1 MSRPSVRTCPLNRTN
16 RLAKVHLIKQSVI
29 DVRMATA
36 PLTKYAKCGDIS
48 IAYQVVG
55 DAPLDV
61 IIVLGGISNIEVF
74 WELPEFAAWITRLA
88 SFCRVILFDKRGFGM
103 SDRDVDL
110 TLEERMEDIH
120 SVLDAVGASRV
131 AVYGVSEG
139 GPLAILFAA
148 TYPER
153 VQALVLD
160 LSFARATAAPDY
172 PEGAEQQP
180 VFELMRKTI
189 DHAWGEGEF
198 DRILC
203 ALS

>member
-1 MSRPSVRTCPLNRTN
+1 
-16 RLAKVHLIKQSVI
+16 
-29 DVRMATA
+29 MATA
-36 PLTKYAKCGDIS
+36 PLTKYAKCGDLS

-55 DAPLDV
+55 DAPLDL

-74 WELPEFAAWITRLA
+74 WELPEFTAWITRLA

-103 SDRDVDL
+103 SDRDVNS

-153 VQALVLD
+153 VQALVLELEFCPRKRCTG
-160 LSFARATAAPDY
+160 LSGR
-172 PEGAEQQP
+172 
-180 VFELMRKTI
+180 R
-189 DHAWGEGEF
+189 
-198 DRILC
+198 
-203 ALS
+203 